1 MPACQVVLGTPGTF
15 FANAQ
20 CSYLIPP
27 LQKSALSDVLNPTD
41 ELSALKV
48 MKEMQN
54 NKSWKER
61 PSSKM
66 FMKLFRY
73 IAGVNKER
81 EEVEMTVPVLT
92 TNTPLEVSSTSSSW
106 SSRLWKKQ
114 DFLILKDHILNCQG
128 HV

>member
-54 NKSWKER
+54 SNSWKER
-61 PSSKM
+61 PSAKM
-66 FMKLFRY
+66 FKKLFRY
-73 IAGVNKER
+73 ISGVNKER

-92 TNTPLEVSSTSSSW
+92 TKTPLEVICTSSSW
-106 SSRLWKKQ
+106 SSRLWKNRI
-114 DFLILKDHILNCQG
+114 FLHILNCQG

>member
-1 MPACQVVLGTPGTF
+1 MPGTF

-20 CSYLIPP
+20 CSYLIPPP

-81 EEVEMTVPVLT
+81 EEVEMTVPVLNT
-92 TNTPLEVSSTSSSW
+92 KTPLEVICTSSSW
-106 SSRLWKKQ
+106 SSRLWKNRI
-114 DFLILKDHILNCQG
+114 FLD
-128 HV
+128 

>member
-1 MPACQVVLGTPGTF
+1 M
-15 FANAQ
+15 
-20 CSYLIPP
+20 LIPFPP

-54 NKSWKER
+54 NKSWN
-61 PSSKM
+61 KM

-92 TNTPLEVSSTSSSW
+92 TKTPLEVICTSSSW
-106 SSRLWKKQ
+106 SSRLWKNRI
-114 DFLILKDHILNCQG
+114 FLHILNCQG